1 MEVLVR
7 DIIKKA
13 EEKLKEAGVVDFAVD
28 SWLLAEFVFK
38 INRTGFYMDPMMTVS
53 KRGLTNIWNW
63 LELGHQK
70 FLCNT

>member
-38 INRTGFYMDPMMTVS
+38 IKQNGFLYGSYDDS
-53 KRGLTNIWNW
+53 AKREG
-63 LELGHQK
+63 
-70 FLCNT
+70 

>member
-28 SWLLAEFVFK
+28 SWLIAEFVFK
-38 INRTGFYMDPMMTVS
+38 IKKKNYDSFQS
-53 KRGLTNIWNW
+53 
-63 LELGHQK
+63 E
-70 FLCNT
+70 F

>member
-13 EEKLKEAGVVDFAVD
+13 EEKPKEAGVVDFAVD

-38 INRTGFYMDPMMTVS
+38 INRTGFYMAVS
-53 KRGLTNIWNW
+53 YTHL
-63 LELGHQK
+63 LEQY
-70 FLCNT
+70 N